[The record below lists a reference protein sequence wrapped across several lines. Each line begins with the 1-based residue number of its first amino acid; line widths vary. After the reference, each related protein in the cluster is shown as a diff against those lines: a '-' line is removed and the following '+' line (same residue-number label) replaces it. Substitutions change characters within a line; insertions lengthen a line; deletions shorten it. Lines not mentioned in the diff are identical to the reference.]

1 MEDFHW
7 QVVSCFAYL
16 DHVRVFKGMFTAVVT
31 GSNTLQNSVFPV
43 FVMPVDQIFYLQFF
57 FSLTADFE
65 SQMASVF

>member
-31 GSNTLQNSVFPV
+31 GSDTLQKSVFPV

-57 FSLTADFE
+57 SFLNADFE
-65 SQMASVF
+65 SQMANVF